1 MIRAKLNAIAAVRNR
16 LRTFS
21 MPRSQVRRAP
31 PVSHKWANV
40 RSTRSLRNRCRRRPR
55 LPVVLRR
62 LRRYAASRCGGLFFQ
77 VRFVFRFG
85 SGIYVR

>member
-21 MPRSQVRRAP
+21 MPRSQVR
-31 PVSHKWANV
+31 
-40 RSTRSLRNRCRRRPR
+40 
-55 LPVVLRR
+55 
-62 LRRYAASRCGGLFFQ
+62 
-77 VRFVFRFG
+77 FVFRFG